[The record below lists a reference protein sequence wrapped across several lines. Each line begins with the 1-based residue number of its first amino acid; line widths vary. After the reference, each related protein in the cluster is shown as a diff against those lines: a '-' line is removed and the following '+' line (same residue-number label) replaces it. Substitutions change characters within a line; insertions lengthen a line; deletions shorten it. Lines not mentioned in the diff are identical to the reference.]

1 MGVYAALGVSQ
12 AISAFLM
19 GVTFT
24 LLTYFASQRLHK
36 AAIKRVMHAPMSFF
50 ETTVCEI
57 QSMIFRPSSL
67 TTIGPPLAAR
77 SYYESIL

>member
-1 MGVYAALGVSQ
+1 MGVYAALGVGQ

-19 GVTFT
+19 GATFA

-50 ETTVCEI
+50 ETTVCD
-57 QSMIFRPSSL
+57 SL
-67 TTIGPPLAAR
+67 GYSDFPR
-77 SYYESIL
+77 